1 MKDYLEHV
9 VCGGLRSGFRTHL
22 EFITNQVGE
31 KNDVVLQQSDWNWA
45 ELWILCVAGVC
56 S

>member
-9 VCGGLRSGFRTHL
+9 VCGGSRSGFRTHL

-31 KNDVVLQQSDWNWA
+31 KMMLFCSNVIGIGPSYGF
-45 ELWILCVAGVC
+45 CV
-56 S
+56 